1 MTWGPAIMDPYTQDP
16 EDRRPVPSS
25 YFESDHFSMLMG
37 IAGSLLLVVG
47 VWLYSAGYIFD
58 ATAAFLLAI
67 LGILSGALMFRNRRK
82 GPEG

>member
-1 MTWGPAIMDPYTQDP
+1 
-16 EDRRPVPSS
+16 
-25 YFESDHFSMLMG
+25 MLLG
-37 IAGSLLLVVG
+37 IAGSLFLVIG
-47 VWLYSAGYIFD
+47 VWLYDAGYIFD

>member
-1 MTWGPAIMDPYTQDP
+1 MWSLAAMDPNTLDP

-25 YFESDHFSMLMG
+25 YFESDHFYMLMG

-67 LGILSGALMFRNRRK
+67 LGILSGALMFRSRRK
-82 GPEG
+82 GPER